1 MTTRRTLVALI
12 LLTALSGCKTPTKPP
27 PSAPA
32 RPLIGLTSVYK
43 TAENGASAAISC
55 TFTYVAAIAE
65 NGGTPVIL
73 PTCLDDEIIR
83 QYVQILDGLVLIGG
97 DDIPPQV
104 YGQEPHPTTKIMPQQ
119 RYDFESKLIAA
130 WLATGK
136 PTLGICLGMQF
147 TNVVSGGTLIQ
158 DIPSQIGASVNHR
171 GKGAHHRVNID
182 PESHLA
188 LILGAHT
195 ANVYSHHHQ
204 AADEVGKN
212 LKIVARS
219 PDGVAEAA
227 ERTDGPFGLF
237 VQWHPEAMAETAHRD
252 AIYGAL
258 VDACKSAAR

>member
-1 MTTRRTLVALI
+1 MTARTT
-12 LLTALSGCKTPTKPP
+12 LLTLIFVAITACDRPAPP
-27 PSAPA
+27 PASSPKN

-43 TAENGASAAISC
+43 PAVNPYQASIYC
-55 TFTYVAAIAE
+55 TFTYVDAIAE

-73 PTCLDDEIIR
+73 PTLSDPEIIR
-83 QYVQILDGLVLIGG
+83 QYVHLLDGLVLIGG
-97 DDIPPQV
+97 DDIPPQA
-104 YGQEPHPTTKIMPQQ
+104 YGQKTHPTTQIMPFE
-119 RYDFESKLIAA
+119 RFNFESQLIAE

-147 TNVVSGGTLIQ
+147 VNVVSGGTLIQ
-158 DIPSQIGASVNHR
+158 DIPSQVGADVIHR
-171 GKGAHHRVNID
+171 GKNAHHSVEID

-188 LILGAHT
+188 LILASNT
-195 ANVYSHHHQ
+195 AEVYSHHHQ
-204 AADEVGKN
+204 AVKDVGKD

-237 VQWHPEAMAETAHRD
+237 VQWHPEAMTDTAHRD

-258 VDACKSAAR
+258 IQACKSRHD